1 MPWPGGGLSRS
12 LPGWAASLASRSLT
26 SSALILSLVLGLTS
40 SLGGIS
46 ASHQTRPAASPWP
59 SPEAGVRGQL
69 AQSAAG
75 RTDSE
80 VGGQH
85 DPGQQPLSEPL
96 LRPLHDEASDSAAS
110 RSARSPSNH
119 SLLLS
124 HSLTQCLPS
133 LQSDSAAVTAGHIC
147 RCADTWTRVWLT
159 LHNPNPVFTSQ
170 CWDRTPSHRDY
181 CLPPVLTP
189 SELANIESPE
199 AIVCEAQ
206 VESLLSRVRA
216 HTSLM
221 EESIKVLQSAGSSTH
236 CHNASHCQACA
247 GWYLTWACLQSW
259 PLYHGR
265 SGLVLA
271 PCPNSCSLVQTSCP
285 FLTIHEDASMAAGDP
300 TFICQDSSI
309 TSPSANI
316 HATCCYEVRDQ
327 SPESPPIGSRSPA
340 SAAEAGSS
348 GCSSRSYSESVP
360 VPGEGEFVDLNT
372 TDCCSPSWGHPEAGD
387 HTHHCD
393 TVLQRDRRTLVVRR
407 RTTAEMTSILQDS
420 SWLESI
426 YIVSDLLS
434 EANHPCEH
442 CHHARVLLTSIMTFL
457 CGYFKS

>member
-1 MPWPGGGLSRS
+1 MTSYCRVCCAGAMPWPGGGLSRS
-12 LPGWAASLASRSLT
+12 VPGWAASLASRSLT

-46 ASHQTRPAASPWP
+46 ASHQTSPWP

-69 AQSAAG
+69 AQSGAG

-80 VGGQH
+80 AGGHH

-96 LRPLHDEASDSAAS
+96 LRPLQDEASDSAAS

-119 SLLLS
+119 SLHHSS

-247 GWYLTWACLQSW
+247 VS
-259 PLYHGR
+259 H
-265 SGLVLA
+265 
-271 PCPNSCSLVQTSCP
+271 QT
-285 FLTIHEDASMAAGDP
+285 LRQTI
-300 TFICQDSSI
+300 
-309 TSPSANI
+309 
-316 HATCCYEVRDQ
+316 
-327 SPESPPIGSRSPA
+327 
-340 SAAEAGSS
+340 
-348 GCSSRSYSESVP
+348 
-360 VPGEGEFVDLNT
+360 
-372 TDCCSPSWGHPEAGD
+372 
-387 HTHHCD
+387 
-393 TVLQRDRRTLVVRR
+393 
-407 RTTAEMTSILQDS
+407 
-420 SWLESI
+420 
-426 YIVSDLLS
+426 
-434 EANHPCEH
+434 
-442 CHHARVLLTSIMTFL
+442 
-457 CGYFKS
+457 

>member
-12 LPGWAASLASRSLT
+12 VPGWAASLASRSLT

-46 ASHQTRPAASPWP
+46 ASHQTSPWP

-69 AQSAAG
+69 AQSGAG

-80 VGGQH
+80 AGGQY

-96 LRPLHDEASDSAAS
+96 LRPLQDEASDSAAS

-119 SLLLS
+119 SLHHSS

-247 GWYLTWACLQSW
+247 VSHQTLRQTIWNENENLSW
-259 PLYHGR
+259 KWWFL
-265 SGLVLA
+265 SIQINTEISA
-271 PCPNSCSLVQTSCP
+271 AASLN
-285 FLTIHEDASMAAGDP
+285 FLTAFPILFSSRLVKFQGCHSLSNSLYLRAGIWLGRVSSPGLCIMAAVAWCSPRAP
-300 TFICQDSSI
+300 TRAAWCRPPAPS
-309 TSPSANI
+309 SPSTRTPAWPRG
-316 HATCCYEVRDQ
+316 T
-327 SPESPPIGSRSPA
+327 PPLFVKVNSNLVGLAVNCINSWRV
-340 SAAEAGSS
+340 
-348 GCSSRSYSESVP
+348 GCSRLGFSEK
-360 VPGEGEFVDLNT
+360 G
-372 TDCCSPSWGHPEAGD
+372 
-387 HTHHCD
+387 
-393 TVLQRDRRTLVVRR
+393 
-407 RTTAEMTSILQDS
+407 
-420 SWLESI
+420 
-426 YIVSDLLS
+426 
-434 EANHPCEH
+434 
-442 CHHARVLLTSIMTFL
+442 
-457 CGYFKS
+457 K

>member
-1 MPWPGGGLSRS
+1 MTSYCRVCCAGAMPWPGGGLSRT
-12 LPGWAASLASRSLT
+12 LPGWAAILASRSLT

-46 ASHQTRPAASPWP
+46 ASHQTGPAASPWP

-80 VGGQH
+80 AGGQH

-247 GWYLTWACLQSW
+247 VS
-259 PLYHGR
+259 H
-265 SGLVLA
+265 
-271 PCPNSCSLVQTSCP
+271 QT
-285 FLTIHEDASMAAGDP
+285 LRQTI
-300 TFICQDSSI
+300 
-309 TSPSANI
+309 
-316 HATCCYEVRDQ
+316 
-327 SPESPPIGSRSPA
+327 
-340 SAAEAGSS
+340 
-348 GCSSRSYSESVP
+348 
-360 VPGEGEFVDLNT
+360 
-372 TDCCSPSWGHPEAGD
+372 
-387 HTHHCD
+387 
-393 TVLQRDRRTLVVRR
+393 
-407 RTTAEMTSILQDS
+407 
-420 SWLESI
+420 
-426 YIVSDLLS
+426 
-434 EANHPCEH
+434 
-442 CHHARVLLTSIMTFL
+442 
-457 CGYFKS
+457 